1 MDSGTKLKML
11 RKQAGMTQQQVA
23 DRIGV
28 TKSVIS
34 FYELKERCPS
44 PDVLVKYAKIFHVTT
59 DYLLGIERE
68 QVVDVSGLGEDE
80 IAAVKAVINAFK
92 KIKKTEEISK

>member
-1 MDSGTKLKML
+1 ML

-68 QVVDVSGLGEDE
+68 HVVDVSGLGPEE
-80 IAAVKAVINAFK
+80 IAAVKTVIDAFK
-92 KIKKTEEISK
+92 KLKSNQSE

>member
-1 MDSGTKLKML
+1 MDSGSKLKML

-68 QVVDVSGLGEDE
+68 HVVDVSGLGPEE
-80 IAAVKAVINAFK
+80 IAAVKTVIDAFK
-92 KIKKTEEISK
+92 KLKSNQSE

>member
-1 MDSGTKLKML
+1 MDSGTRLKLL

-59 DYLLGIERE
+59 DYLLGVERE
-68 QVVDVSGLGEDE
+68 QVVDVSGLGIDE
-80 IAAVKAVINAFK
+80 ITAVKSVIDAFK
-92 KIKKTEEISK
+92 KLKNVETQE

>member
-1 MDSGTKLKML
+1 ML

-44 PDVLVKYAKIFHVTT
+44 PDVLIKYAKIFHVTT
-59 DYLLGIERE
+59 DYLLGVERE
-68 QVVDVSGLGEDE
+68 QMIDVSGLNEEE
-80 IAAVKAVINAFK
+80 IAAIKSVIDAFK
-92 KIKKTEEISK
+92 KSKKTK